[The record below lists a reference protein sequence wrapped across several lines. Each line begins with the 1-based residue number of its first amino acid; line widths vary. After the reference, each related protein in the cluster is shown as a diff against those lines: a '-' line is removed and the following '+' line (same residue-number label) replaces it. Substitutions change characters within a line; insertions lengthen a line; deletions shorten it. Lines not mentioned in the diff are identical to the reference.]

1 MRHVLRT
8 YVYRYALEHL
18 SRICRIL
25 SMPCGSG
32 LLIGV
37 GGSGRRSLTQLASA
51 IHGNTFFQPG
61 VCKAY
66 GAFVT
71 TVNMW

>member
-1 MRHVLRT
+1 VLKT

-25 SMPCGSG
+25 SIPCGSG

-37 GGSGRRSLTQLASA
+37 GGSGRQSLTQLASA
-51 IHGNTFFQPG
+51 IHGNTFFQPKIY
-61 VCKAY
+61 KAY
-66 GAFVT
+66 GAYIAI
-71 TVNMW
+71 VNML